1 MTTNTFSP
9 ALMGVY
15 RINRACELLGVSR
28 ATTYRLVRDKKL
40 VLVKVGERASAITA
54 ESLEKH
60 IKGQG
65 LQNGD

>member
-1 MTTNTFSP
+1 MTTEPIRT
-9 ALMGVY
+9 Y

-40 VLVKVGERASAITA
+40 QLVKVGKRASGITA

-60 IKGQG
+60 LSAGAH
-65 LQNGD
+65 QNGG